1 MVAFRLNVLVT
12 STFCRVLAVAATF
25 LTVAACSGNENSNS
39 TAPPVITS
47 MTDDEYV
54 KYFLSEVENLELSE
68 TAHPEEVLEEFPRH
82 AEGTCEGLIGFVERG
97 AFDPSWGQ
105 TRNAENLE
113 KYVAGIWKSSGW
125 IGTKD
130 KILHSQIVQTQ
141 YRCPEMTQMLID
153 YRALTH
159 LSGAK

>member
-82 AEGTCEGLIGFVERG
+82 AEGTCEGLIGFVEMG
-97 AFDPSWGQ
+97 AFDPSWG
-105 TRNAENLE
+105 
-113 KYVAGIWKSSGW
+113 
-125 IGTKD
+125 
-130 KILHSQIVQTQ
+130 
-141 YRCPEMTQMLID
+141 
-153 YRALTH
+153 
-159 LSGAK
+159 